1 MSPYEIKLLLD
12 IYTMPSWF
20 EDRDEPILAGTIS
33 KFENHGLIVVPGLF
47 GSAKLTDKG
56 RAHVIQL
63 CNLLYPVEQKF
74 WTDQFG
80 NKIPDTI

>member
-12 IYTMPSWF
+12 IYCLPRWN
-20 EDRDEPILAGTIS
+20 EGRNEPILQETLDEFYDS
-33 KFENHGLIVVPGLF
+33 GLIDEVKRIT
-47 GSAKLTDKG
+47 AKG

-63 CNLLYPVEQKF
+63 CKLLYPLEQKF
-74 WTDQFG
+74 WVDQFG